1 MGRVVRAASL
11 SAGRALV
18 RALVWARVHAW
29 ARRLGPVGPGVRG
42 LASEMGSFFG
52 ELDDAANMLPDKG
65 IANPRRA
72 THHGRLH
79 LP

>member
-1 MGRVVRAASL
+1 MDARAGVGL
-11 SAGRALV
+11 SHG
-18 RALVWARVHAW
+18 
-29 ARRLGPVGPGVRG
+29 GPGGRSGLVSGR

>member
-1 MGRVVRAASL
+1 VGL
-11 SAGRALV
+11 SHG
-18 RALVWARVHAW
+18 
-29 ARRLGPVGPGVRG
+29 GPGGRSGLVSGR